1 MNGRWFWF
9 SIITLINTG
18 LHLRLRGFCGE
29 ALSEE
34 IVFAGINAI
43 IGQLERKAKAP
54 FVDIKKVALLA
65 LVLLSGDS
73 VLLNL
78 HYY

>member
-1 MNGRWFWF
+1 VNGKWFGF

-18 LHLRLRGFCGE
+18 LHLRLRGFCDE

-54 FVDIKKVALLA
+54 LVDIKKV
-65 LVLLSGDS
+65 S
-73 VLLNL
+73 VTGAGTLK
-78 HYY
+78 